1 MELPQKQDMVHA
13 CQSVVQ
19 LVAPAFFF
27 TYLPVIFLRKKT
39 MEKYNI
45 EENGNNS
52 ILAGLFCLPCSW
64 WQTAQEI
71 KTREEMETLCCT
83 CNYCFILNI
92 A

>member
-1 MELPQKQDMVHA
+1 
-13 CQSVVQ
+13 
-19 LVAPAFFF
+19 
-27 TYLPVIFLRKKT
+27 